1 MNDYTWPSVY
11 FSYLF
16 FALSLA
22 VAVFFFVRSL
32 KDGYWG
38 KGGEEVK
45 YRVFEEEEAGQ
56 EACPT
61 SGAGLLACG
70 YFRSDPSM
78 AAAVGLAWGFRFASA
93 PRRMSWASPGA

>member
-16 FALSLA
+16 FTISLG
-22 VAVFFFVRSL
+22 VAVYFCVRSW

-45 YRVFEEEEAGQ
+45 YQVFEDGRRPDSEA
-56 EACPT
+56 E
-61 SGAGLLACG
+61 
-70 YFRSDPSM
+70 
-78 AAAVGLAWGFRFASA
+78 
-93 PRRMSWASPGA
+93 PRG